1 MSNRIRVLPL
11 LLASLP
17 LSAWAGEAGSDATA
31 ELEAVVV
38 KGQRSYSLNDGYT
51 AASYTSLG
59 LPMTLRETPQS
70 VSIVTAKQI
79 ENENTQSVAETLQR
93 VPGLS
98 LIQRGT
104 SASGY
109 STMYARGNPVDNYLL
124 DGSPISSSSFG
135 GQSSQGWADSDVGI
149 YERIEVL
156 KGGSALL
163 GGTGYPSA
171 QVNLV
176 RKRPKAGRQGKI
188 SLSGGSWQQLGVGA
202 EMTGALNEAGTIRG
216 LLIANH
222 HRSDAQQERTNG
234 NRQSL
239 YAALEADV
247 SEKTTIGAGMD
258 WQRSHE
264 RGAGVQGFIVHDT
277 EGYPTLFDEKSNR
290 AADWSFAKSRR
301 SNFFVNL
308 RHRFNQDWSA
318 KIDYN
323 YTKSRWSQF
332 QGVVGGGR
340 IDHTTGE
347 DDATYARS
355 ERQPRQHSLSADLNG
370 SFELGGRRHDILL
383 GGSTYRFSSDA
394 PDYYYDWGDPVN
406 VYTFG
411 GHMPKPEDIEPLSS
425 SERIRQQSLY
435 AATRLYPLDRL
446 AIIAGARWNR
456 YHYSFVLD
464 DPEDTSGNTNKNVSS
479 SKFSPYLGIVWDL
492 NDNYALYASHSQT
505 FRPQTAI
512 DQNKAILAPETGR
525 NTELGVKGEFLLGK
539 LNASAAMFETKKNN
553 MAVLAGITP
562 DRYYYYEPRKAT
574 TRGIEL
580 EIGGQIREGWDI
592 QGGYTFARTKDDDG
606 NNPVPEIPR
615 HQLKLS
621 TQYQLPGQWHKWQ
634 VGAAARW
641 QSGTYQTVSTG
652 RTRALDNPADQQA
665 RNRANDTQKQKAY
678 ALLDLNVSY
687 RPNKQTEVGLYAGN
701 VFNKTYRTAPNV
713 HSYGDGRNFTAKVSY
728 RF

>member
-1 MSNRIRVLPL
+1 MRIDIIYNFNKRENSMSNKIRILPL

-17 LSAWAGEAGSDATA
+17 LSVWAEEAGSDTTTGLEPV
-31 ELEAVVV
+31 ELETVVV

-79 ENENTQSVAETLQR
+79 ENENTQSVVGALQR

-135 GQSSQGWADSDVGI
+135 GQASQGWADSDVGI
-149 YERIEVL
+149 YDRIEVL

-176 RKRPKAGRQGKI
+176 RKRPKAEHQGTLN
-188 SLSGGSWQQLGVGA
+188 LSGGNWQRFGVGA
-202 EMTGALNEAGTIRG
+202 EMTGALNEAKTIRG

-222 HRSDAQQERTNG
+222 HRSGAQQERTESNH
-234 NRQSL
+234 QSL
-239 YAALEADV
+239 YTALEADV
-247 SEKTTIGAGMD
+247 SEKTTIGAGID

-277 EGYPTLFDEKSNR
+277 EGYPTLFNEKSNR

-308 RHRFNQDWSA
+308 RHRFNQDWLA

-340 IDHTTGE
+340 IDHVTGE
-347 DDATYARS
+347 DDAAYSRS
-355 ERQPRQHSLSADLNG
+355 ESQPRQHSLSADLNG

-383 GGSTYRFSSDA
+383 GGSTYRFRSDA
-394 PDYYYDWGDPVN
+394 PDYYYDWGAPVN

-411 GHMPKPEDIEPLSS
+411 GRVPKPDEIEPLPS

-456 YHYSFVLD
+456 YQYSFVLD
-464 DPEDTSGNTNKNVSS
+464 DPEDTSGNTNKYV
-479 SKFSPYLGIVWDL
+479 P
-492 NDNYALYASHSQT
+492 AAS
-505 FRPQTAI
+505 
-512 DQNKAILAPETGR
+512 L
-525 NTELGVKGEFLLGK
+525 
-539 LNASAAMFETKKNN
+539 
-553 MAVLAGITP
+553 
-562 DRYYYYEPRKAT
+562 
-574 TRGIEL
+574 
-580 EIGGQIREGWDI
+580 
-592 QGGYTFARTKDDDG
+592 
-606 NNPVPEIPR
+606 
-615 HQLKLS
+615 
-621 TQYQLPGQWHKWQ
+621 
-634 VGAAARW
+634 
-641 QSGTYQTVSTG
+641 
-652 RTRALDNPADQQA
+652 
-665 RNRANDTQKQKAY
+665 
-678 ALLDLNVSY
+678 VSY
-687 RPNKQTEVGLYAGN
+687 GI
-701 VFNKTYRTAPNV
+701 
-713 HSYGDGRNFTAKVSY
+713 
-728 RF
+728 

>member
-11 LLASLP
+11 LVASLP
-17 LSAWAGEAGSDATA
+17 LTALAGETKNDTT
-31 ELEAVVV
+31 ELEAIEVT
-38 KGQRSYSLNDGYT
+38 GQRRYSLNDGYT

-70 VSIVTAKQI
+70 VSVVTAKQI
-79 ENENTQSVAETLQR
+79 EDENTQSVVEALQR
-93 VPGLS
+93 VPGLN

-104 SASGY
+104 STSGY
-109 STMYARGNPVDNYLL
+109 STLYARGNPVDNYLL
-124 DGSPISSSSFG
+124 DGSPISSGSFG
-135 GQSSQGWADSDVGI
+135 GQSSQGWADSEVDI

-176 RKRPKAGRQGKI
+176 RKRPQAERQGSI
-188 SLSGGSWQQLGVGA
+188 HLSGGSWKQFGIGA
-202 EMTGALNEAGTIRG
+202 EITGALNEAKTLRG

-222 HRSDAQQERTNG
+222 RRADAQQERTKS
-234 NRQSL
+234 NRQSF

-247 SEKTTIGAGMD
+247 GEKTTVGVGVD
-258 WQRSHE
+258 WQRNHE

-290 AADWSFAKSRR
+290 AADWSFAKSQR

-323 YTKSRWSQF
+323 YTKSSWKQF

-340 IDHTTGE
+340 IDHVTGE
-347 DDATYARS
+347 DDATYARTDAK
-355 ERQPRQHSLSADLNG
+355 PIQHSFSADLNG

-383 GGSTYRFSSDA
+383 GGSMYRFRNDA
-394 PDYYYDWGDPVN
+394 PDYYYDWGDPIN
-406 VYTFG
+406 AYTFG
-411 GHMPKPEDIEPLSS
+411 GRIPKPDEIEPLPS
-425 SERIRQQSLY
+425 SERIRQHSLY
-435 AATRLYPLDRL
+435 AAARLYPTDSL
-446 AIIAGARWNR
+446 AVIAGARWNSYR
-456 YHYSFVLD
+456 YSFVLD
-464 DPEDTSGNTNKNVSS
+464 DPYDTSGNNNKAVSS

-492 NDNYALYASHSQT
+492 NDNYAFYASHSQT

-512 DQNKAILAPETGR
+512 DQNKALLAPETGR
-525 NTELGVKGEFLLGK
+525 NTEIGIKGEFMLGR
-539 LNASAAMFETKKNN
+539 LNTSAALFETQKDN
-553 MAVLAGITP
+553 MAVMAGITP
-562 DRYYYYEPRKAT
+562 DRFYYYEPRKAT

-580 EIGGQIREGWDI
+580 EIGGQIRDGWDI
-592 QGGYTFARTKDDDG
+592 QGGYTFGRTKDDDDD
-606 NNPVPEIPR
+606 NPVPEIPR

-621 TQYQLPGQWHKWQ
+621 TQYRLPGQWNKWQ

-641 QSGTYQTVSTG
+641 QSSTYQTVSTG
-652 RTRALDNPADQQA
+652 RTRALDNPTDQAA
-665 RNRANDTQKQKAY
+665 RNRANAAQKQKAY
-678 ALLDLNVSY
+678 ALLDLNILY
-687 RPNKQTEVGLYAGN
+687 RPNQQMELGLYVGN
-701 VFNKTYRTAPNV
+701 VFNKIYRTAPNI
-713 HSYGDGRNFTAKVSY
+713 HSYGDGRNVTARFSY